1 MIQIKASDLVEID
14 EEFINRVSNRL
25 KEIQDKKE
33 LENPYYSTNEVA
45 ELLKITRLTV
55 VRYINSYLYP
65 NKYPLTQRLKAV
77 KAGKSWLIRKSDL
90 EIYLKNPKNPNYDE
104 QE

>member
-1 MIQIKASDLVEID
+1 MLQIKASDLVEID

-33 LENPYYSTNEVA
+33 LENPYYSTNEVG
-45 ELLKITRLTV
+45 EILKVTRLTV
-55 VRYINSYLYP
+55 VRYINSYLDP

-90 EIYLKNPKNPNYDE
+90 EIYLRNPKNPDYNE
-104 QE
+104 QK

>member
-1 MIQIKASDLVEID
+1 MLQIKASDLVEID

-33 LENPYYSTNEVA
+33 LENPYYSTNEVG
-45 ELLKITRLTV
+45 EILKVTRLTV
-55 VRYINSYLYP
+55 VRYINSYLNP

-90 EIYLKNPKNPNYDE
+90 EIYLRNPKNPDYNE
-104 QE
+104 QK